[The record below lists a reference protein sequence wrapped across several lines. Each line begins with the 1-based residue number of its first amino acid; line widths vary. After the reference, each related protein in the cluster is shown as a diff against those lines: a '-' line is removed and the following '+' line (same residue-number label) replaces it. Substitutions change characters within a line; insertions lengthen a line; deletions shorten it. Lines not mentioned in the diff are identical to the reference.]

1 MDNNKQKFSEHK
13 ENIKYLLNSEYIDL
27 DCLIFNEV
35 DLTFHKVENLI
46 NVSSGTINLINI
58 FSNLNKDNF
67 GFYKIIE
74 PFLDENSSF
83 YKIISDDSLHLRPE
97 KTPIIVKP
105 LHSYEKDEFSY
116 TYISEFFKELG
127 LNIFWRMHYG
137 LSNKQSTFRLDS
149 FMTKFENEDYF
160 LFFKNPHDLQNDI
173 FLKRS
178 IIKIINKALHTELYD
193 ELENGTLDEIA
204 EQFKM
209 IKY

>member
-27 DCLIFNEV
+27 DCLVFNEV
-35 DLTFHKVENLI
+35 KDLI

-58 FSNLNKDNF
+58 FQNFNKNNSR
-67 GFYKIIE
+67 FYEILE
-74 PFLDENSSF
+74 PFLDKDSTFYSIISPSSF
-83 YKIISDDSLHLRPE
+83 YSLPE
-97 KTPIIVKP
+97 KTPIFAKP
-105 LHSYEKDEFSY
+105 LHSYEKDEFAY
-116 TYISEFFKELG
+116 TYISEFCKEIG
-127 LNIFWRMHYG
+127 LKISLRKHYG
-137 LSNKQSTFRLDS
+137 ISNKQSTFRLDS
-149 FMTKFENEDYF
+149 FMTKFENEDYC

-173 FLKRS
+173 FFKRS
-178 IIKIINKALHTELYD
+178 IIKIINKALNTELYD